1 MHAFVLGEH
10 GAALR
15 KDWPRPSAQPGW
27 TRVRMRFAGICNT
40 DLELLRGYMGFRGVL
55 GHEFVG
61 TALDGPLAGERVVGG
76 INFACGECLD
86 CRADAERH
94 CASRSVLGILGAD
107 GAFAEEFLIPDRN
120 LLPVPH
126 TLADRS
132 AVFTEPVAAACEIL
146 EQLGTFATSRAL
158 VLGDGKLG
166 ILVSQVLAG
175 AGFEVA
181 LVGHHVE
188 RLTWLERFGIRLAT
202 QRDKTRKFPLVVE
215 ATGSAA
221 ALAEAIAATR
231 PRGTLVLKTTIAA
244 RHEVDLAPIVV
255 DEIRVLGSRCGPF
268 PPALAR
274 LTEGVVSVEE
284 LIDGV
289 FPIARIQDAVHRAR
303 ERGVLK
309 ILVEN
314 A

>member
-1 MHAFVLGEH
+1 
-10 GAALR
+10 
-15 KDWPRPSAQPGW
+15 
-27 TRVRMRFAGICNT
+27 
-40 DLELLRGYMGFRGVL
+40 MGFRGVL

-61 TALDGPLAGERVVGG
+61 TALDGPLAGARVVGG
-76 INFACGECLD
+76 INFVCGECVD
-86 CRADAERH
+86 CHAGAERH
-94 CASRSVLGILGAD
+94 CVSRSVLGILAAD

-120 LLPVPH
+120 LLPVPDAL
-126 TLADRS
+126 TDRS
-132 AVFTEPVAAACEIL
+132 AVFAEPVAAACEIL
-146 EQLGTFATSRAL
+146 EQLGTFTPSAAL

-175 AGFEVA
+175 AGFDVT
-181 LVGHHVE
+181 LVGHHIE
-188 RLTWLERFGIRLAT
+188 RLGWLERFQIQLAT
-202 QRDKTRKFPLVVE
+202 ERDAARKFPLVVE
-215 ATGSAA
+215 ATGSSGG
-221 ALAEAIAATR
+221 LAEAIAATR
-231 PRGTLVLKTTIAA
+231 ARGTLVLKTTIAA

-268 PPALAR
+268 APALER
-274 LTEGVVSVEE
+274 LAAGVVSVDE

-289 FPIARIQDAVHRAR
+289 YPLKRIQDAVHRAR